1 MSSYENR
8 KKELSSSI
16 VTEHLFRD
24 SRNSGP
30 QNWFGIFVRA
40 RWPDKPALNLSQRL
54 GCTERAA
61 LYLINGER
69 KVTAK
74 AALVIL
80 TEMLGGDPCT

>member
-1 MSSYENR
+1 MGSVVMSSLEDR
-8 KKELSSSI
+8 KKELSSTKVSEQ
-16 VTEHLFRD
+16 TFRK
-24 SRNSGP
+24 
-30 QNWFGIFVRA
+30 NWFGIFVRA